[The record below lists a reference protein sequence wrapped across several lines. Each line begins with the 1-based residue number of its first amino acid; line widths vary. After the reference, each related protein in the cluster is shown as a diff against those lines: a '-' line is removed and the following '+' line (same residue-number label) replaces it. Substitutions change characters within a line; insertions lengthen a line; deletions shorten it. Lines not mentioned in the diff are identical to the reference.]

1 LPARFVPPSGFGY
14 PLDGFLPSIPCRF
27 SFTPTALLGFALRS
41 FLLPNGFRRYYRPNR
56 PAYRF
61 AHRCSRRRSSG
72 PAQQAA
78 VPGLSPVQESLAS
91 NPGLANHRL
100 AAPLGFTLLG
110 FSNEGLDQD
119 FARSPLTRFAGSAI
133 TRQTP
138 RRPRVSIDLRLDLS
152 VASCEHEVR
161 TGQPFWGFCT

>member
-27 SFTPTALLGFALRS
+27 SFTPAALLGFALRS
-41 FLLPNGFRRYYRPNR
+41 FLLPNGFRPYYRPNR
-56 PAYRF
+56 PAYRST
-61 AHRCSRRRSSG
+61 HRCSRRQSGG

-100 AAPLGFTLLG
+100 AAPLGFALLG
-110 FSNEGLDQD
+110 SSHKGLDQT
-119 FARSPLTRFAGSAI
+119 FARPPLTRFACPTI
-133 TRQTP
+133 TRRTR
-138 RRPRVSIDLRLDLS
+138 RRPRVSIGPRFGLSQYRAETRL
-152 VASCEHEVR
+152 R
-161 TGQPFWGFCT
+161 TGQPF